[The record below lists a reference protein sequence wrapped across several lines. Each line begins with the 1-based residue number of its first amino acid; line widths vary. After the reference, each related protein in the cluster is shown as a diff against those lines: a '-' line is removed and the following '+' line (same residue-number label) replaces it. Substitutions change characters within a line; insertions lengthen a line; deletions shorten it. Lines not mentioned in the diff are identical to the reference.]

1 MKSTLLWGILIVSTM
16 KLYAQVPLMG
26 DIYLTAKVDSL
37 KATLPSKKGLER
49 LSTLLSLERSTVL
62 WEIGHDTTYLHQIQ
76 QELKRYPG
84 AQGHYRYFKAH
95 QDAKKS
101 NPENAFLES
110 KAAYDFY
117 KTQHDSVGMVSA
129 LLNIGLLPGGRGSTK
144 VAGVAIR
151 QGVLYLKE
159 AMQISQYTTNPELQL
174 LHCYAFVHFL
184 GREAMSSKSNQVIP
198 EIEKT
203 LRLIKQYPQYD
214 AYAPFLL
221 NFFVIIYE
229 SRHDYAKAQQMNL
242 EEISIYKKNTGS
254 APVHALA
261 NLGLSYENQQKY
273 AEAEKFYRE
282 AMEVARQADDW
293 QLYMEISTGMH
304 ASLVGQK
311 KYREAA
317 PWADSI
323 YTYAEKNIT
332 INAET
337 KIHEFAIAYEVEK
350 KEAANKLLQQEKELT
365 EARSRLYVGVG
376 IAMLAA
382 LLGVSF
388 LMYRLRRNNAK
399 LQTAYN
405 EILKLNQAR
414 DYFFGIIAH
423 DLRRPLSSFQDM
435 AGMITYYLQQKR
447 YGELDKVS
455 QSIDQMG
462 RNIRLLLDN
471 LLSWALS
478 QREEVPHHPERL
490 HLSEK
495 IQNIVALYQQIAQYR
510 KVELLVD
517 CPQEL
522 TVYMDPNACE
532 LIIRNLIDNAL
543 KNAHTGGKIQLT
555 VQASAEGDIKLTVE
569 DDGKGMSEEKL
580 AGIRQTLEHP
590 DLRADRPRGLGMV
603 LLGRFLKSNH
613 IDVDVSSTLGVGTRF
628 LMSIPMHNA

>member
-1 MKSTLLWGILIVSTM
+1 M

-62 WEIGHDTTYLHQIQ
+62 WKTGHDTTYLQQIQ

-84 AQGHYRYFKAH
+84 ALGHYRYFKA
-95 QDAKKS
+95 QQEAKK
-101 NPENAFLES
+101 NHQETAFLES

-129 LLNIGLLPGGRGSTK
+129 LLNMGILPGGGGAAK
-144 VAGVAIR
+144 VAGVAGVATIR
-151 QGVLYLKE
+151 HGVLYLKE
-159 AMQISQYTTNPELQL
+159 AMQMSQYTTNPELQL
-174 LHCYAFVHFL
+174 LHCYAFVRFL
-184 GREAMSSKSNQVIP
+184 GREAISSKSNQVIP
-198 EIEKT
+198 DIKKA
-203 LRLIKQYPQYD
+203 LGVIKQNPQYE
-214 AYAPFLL
+214 AYAPFLF
-221 NFFVIIYE
+221 NFFAIIYE
-229 SRHDYAKAQQMNL
+229 SGHEYAKAQQMSL
-242 EEISIYKKNTGS
+242 EEISIYRKNIGN
-254 APVHALA
+254 APAHTLA
-261 NLGLSYENQQKY
+261 NLGLYYENQQKY
-273 AEAEKFYRE
+273 AEAEKVYRE
-282 AMEVARQADDW
+282 AMEVVRKGEEW
-293 QLYMEISTGMH
+293 RFYMHISTGMH

-311 KYREAA
+311 KYRKAA

-323 YTYAEKNIT
+323 YTYAER
-332 INAET
+332 
-337 KIHEFAIAYEVEK
+337 FAAVHAKTQIQEAVVKYEVEK

-365 EARSRLYVGVG
+365 EARSQLYMGVG
-376 IAMLAA
+376 IAILIA

-435 AGMITYYLQQKR
+435 AGMINYYLQQKR

-478 QREEVPHHPERL
+478 QREEVPHYPENLRL
-490 HLSEK
+490 REK
-495 IQNIVALYQQIAQYR
+495 IQHIVALYQQMAQYR

-532 LIIRNLIDNAL
+532 LIIRNLMDNAL
-543 KNAHTGGKIQLT
+543 KNAHTGGKIQLI
-555 VQASAEGDIKLTVE
+555 VQESAEGAIKLIVE

-580 AGIRQTLEHP
+580 AGIRQTLEQP
-590 DLRADRPRGLGMV
+590 DLRADRPRGLGMI

-613 IDVDVSSTLGVGTRF
+613 IKVDVSSTLGVGTRF
-628 LMSIPMHNA
+628 TMSIPMHTA